1 MTTGWLRGVSG
12 LVLALAMASA
22 CSDDDSAGENGG
34 AGSGGTGG
42 GLNADSG
49 SGGSGAAGSWQLPPD
64 FTPGEFG
71 GYQLGAAI
79 DPNDPNPVTDAGAGG
94 RCGTTI
100 LGVVRD
106 FQSSH
111 PDFESYC
118 CGSQK
123 GLVQE
128 QLGADKK
135 PVYAPSGGTAFST
148 DAASFDQWYRTVQGV
163 NLPFLIYISLEPNAG
178 LYTFH
183 SSSFFPLDG
192 QGFGNQNEE
201 HNYWFT
207 TEIHTRFRYGGGEVF
222 RFTGDDDVFV
232 FVNGHLVID
241 LGGVHGA
248 QSQEVSLDGVAG
260 QVMITPG
267 NVYDLDLFHAER
279 HTSESNFRID
289 TTLDFVDCG
298 YVVPEPH

>member
-1 MTTGWLRGVSG
+1 M
-12 LVLALAMASA
+12 LAVAAA
-22 CSDDDSAGENGG
+22 CSDDDSTGASDG
-34 AGSGGTGG
+34 AGSGGTAGS
-42 GLNADSG
+42 LNVDSG
-49 SGGSGAAGSWQLPPD
+49 AGGSGAVGPWQLPSG

-71 GYQLGAAI
+71 GYQLGTPI
-79 DPNDPNPVTDAGAGG
+79 DPNDPNPVPDSGAAGGG

-100 LGVVRD
+100 LGVARD

-123 GLVQE
+123 GLVE
-128 QLGADKK
+128 ELLGADKK
-135 PVYAPSGGTAFST
+135 PVYAPSGGTDFST
-148 DAASFDQWYRTVQGV
+148 DAASFDQWYRTVQGI

-178 LYTFH
+178 VYTFH

-192 QGFGNQNEE
+192 QGFGNENEV

-207 TEIHTRFRYGGGEVF
+207 TEIHTRFRYGGGETF

-248 QSQEVSLDGVAG
+248 QSQEVSLDSVAG
-260 QVMITPG
+260 QVEITPN

-279 HTSESNFRID
+279 HTTESNFRID

-298 YVVPEPH
+298 YVVPDPR